1 MQVLF
6 VTLLLLLR
14 ASIAVSGFQQVRH
27 DSGFVPSH
35 VLRVTQESIPV
46 ACTSRLSAVVNGST
60 PGPTIYLKEGQTSWV
75 RVYNDMKLDNLTIA
89 NQSPPF
95 PMVLQWHHNGLSKPI
110 IISIM
115 SCTREL
121 EKQGHTSIIL
131 MLGALIVEK
140 AEGKSPYADAY
151 DDEKILLFSEL
162 FNQTDDAIEE
172 GLTSTDFVWTG
183 EAGAVLLNGKGYRA
197 LDGFQAGT
205 DKPYGK
211 SDSSVGTTCG
221 PEVISVKPGKTYRL
235 RVIGGVALSPLVVA
249 FEDHE
254 NLTVIA
260 ADSRYTQPASTDLI
274 EIGSGQRYDVLLQT
288 MSEEE
293 LKASGKSQFWIQMET
308 RYRRQN
314 NTFYALLS
322 YNSDSS
328 VPDSPP
334 TKKPISIPWS
344 QQGWLEQTMEPL
356 EPNDFPSSSEVTRQ
370 VVIRSVQLITDHE
383 NWTVNNKTWT
393 EDNQHRG
400 DEPFNETEAVA
411 GSPYLVNIY
420 KNRQKAMP
428 NYETALANGGR
439 DPDFNVYPAKVGEVI
454 DIILI
459 NEPNG
464 IAGGLDTHPWHIHG
478 GHVWDLGSGTGDY
491 NATANE
497 ERLDGY
503 SPILRDTSFLY
514 KYTTGDDTGDGL
526 EYTPQGW
533 RAWRLRVE
541 DAGVWMLHCHI
552 LQHMIMGMQVVWVM
566 GNVSEVTRGVR
577 PDLVSGYL
585 SYGGDAYGNSSYD
598 PLVSHY
604 YD

>member
-1 MQVLF
+1 
-6 VTLLLLLR
+6 
-14 ASIAVSGFQQVRH
+14 
-27 DSGFVPSH
+27 
-35 VLRVTQESIPV
+35 
-46 ACTSRLSAVVNGST
+46 
-60 PGPTIYLKEGQTSWV
+60 
-75 RVYNDMKLDNLTIA
+75 
-89 NQSPPF
+89 
-95 PMVLQWHHNGLSKPI
+95 
-110 IISIM
+110 
-115 SCTREL
+115 
-121 EKQGHTSIIL
+121 
-131 MLGALIVEK
+131 
-140 AEGKSPYADAY
+140 
-151 DDEKILLFSEL
+151 
-162 FNQTDDAIEE
+162 
-172 GLTSTDFVWTG
+172 
-183 EAGAVLLNGKGYRA
+183 
-197 LDGFQAGT
+197 
-205 DKPYGK
+205 
-211 SDSSVGTTCG
+211 
-221 PEVISVKPGKTYRL
+221 VISVKPGKTYRL
-235 RVIGGVALSPLVVA
+235 RVIGGVALSPLAVA

-260 ADSRYTQPASTDLI
+260 VDSRYTQPASTDLI

-293 LKASGKSQFWIQMET
+293 LKASGKTQFWIQMET

-314 NTFYALLS
+314 NTFYALIS

-328 VPDSPP
+328 VPESPP

-400 DEPFNETEAVA
+400 DEPFNVTEAVA

-420 KNRQKAMP
+420 ENGEKAMP

-464 IAGGLDTHPWHIHG
+464 NAGGLDTHPWHIHG

-514 KYTTGDDTGDGL
+514 KYTTGDDTGGGL

-541 DAGVWMLHCHI
+541 DAG
-552 LQHMIMGMQVVWVM
+552 
-566 GNVSEVTRGVR
+566 
-577 PDLVSGYL
+577 
-585 SYGGDAYGNSSYD
+585 
-598 PLVSHY
+598 
-604 YD
+604 